1 MARSLSFKSRTPN
14 QPKGVRNPKQVI
26 NLAHVKMALCPL
38 DSDGDLYFLA
48 TLRDELDSLKKRL
61 KHEII

>member
-1 MARSLSFKSRTPN
+1 
-14 QPKGVRNPKQVI
+14 VI